1 MGFDLIYLGFGLL
14 VKVEV
19 IILLTYQQPKK
30 VLVLLGEVKL
40 KSELYECLIAQA
52 YWCMT
57 QCYHA
62 CDGPHHIL
70 VSYTLWLLAFNV
82 VFL

>member
-30 VLVLLGEVKL
+30 VLVVLGEVKL
-40 KSELYECLIAQA
+40 KSELYESYC
-52 YWCMT
+52 T
-57 QCYHA
+57 QT
-62 CDGPHHIL
+62 
-70 VSYTLWLLAFNV
+70 S
-82 VFL
+82 

>member
-1 MGFDLIYLGFGLL
+1 MGFDLIYLGFGLP

-40 KSELYECLIAQA
+40 KSELYECLIVLKQ
-52 YWCMT
+52 
-57 QCYHA
+57 
-62 CDGPHHIL
+62 
-70 VSYTLWLLAFNV
+70 VRVN
-82 VFL
+82 